1 MKWNTAWAVSMVV
14 GIGAAACNGERTPQ
28 NPLESPVGEVQTAGA
43 PRTVV
48 RIADAFKDN
57 HWINDIAIDGDD
69 LYVATAWDGVYR
81 LPKFGGGI
89 TALDETANNTE
100 YSEVATGD
108 GAVIWEAASFDKRD
122 FPTNHLRRVATGD
135 TTASTIYQAALGGAS
150 VTGTKDVQID
160 GSIVYFTEV
169 MNVTDAGAIHR
180 VPTHGGAELPSILP
194 FTLQETAGPYNPTQ
208 MPTSWIVKNG
218 GVFLAYC
225 PGDGSCAVERV
236 SADGTQ
242 TIATFPGDVAY
253 VRAAD
258 ETSIYVTNRFYNAAP
273 PNEIPP
279 IPLLKIDQQTGAI
292 VQLTADGSDAWFMLA
307 DDQELFFA
315 AFNTGITINAISKQ
329 GGDQRIVAD
338 LTASH
343 GFSAMAQDDTYLF
356 VLTPVGEGPYQNKV
370 IAIPKH
376 PPAP

>member
-1 MKWNTAWAVSMVV
+1 MNRNLAWVVSIVAGV
-14 GIGAAACNGERTPQ
+14 GAGACNGARTPQ

-48 RIADAFKDN
+48 RIADAFKDD

-69 LYVATAWDGVYR
+69 LYVATAWDGVFR

-100 YSEVATGD
+100 YLELATGD
-108 GAVIWEAASFDKRD
+108 GAVFWTAPIFDENDNGTVR
-122 FPTNHLRRVATGD
+122 LRRVASGG
-135 TTASTIYQAALGGAS
+135 AAVSTINQTALGTVS
-150 VTGTKDVQID
+150 ISGTKNLKVD
-160 GSIVYFTEV
+160 GSVVYVTEI
-169 MNVTDAGAIHR
+169 NTSDEGAIR
-180 VPTHGGAELPSILP
+180 RIPTNGGPELPTILP
-194 FTLQETAGPYNPTQ
+194 FTLQGPGPYNQTL
-208 MPTSWIVKNG
+208 MPTSWIAKNG
-218 GVFLAYC
+218 GVFIAYC
-225 PGDGSCAVERV
+225 PGDGSCAVQRV
-236 SADGTQ
+236 TADGTQ
-242 TIATFPGDVAY
+242 TIATFAGDAAF

-258 ETSIYVTNRFYNAAP
+258 ETSVYVTNTFRNAAA
-273 PNEIPP
+273 PNSIAP
-279 IPLLKIDQQTGAI
+279 IPLLKVDQQTGAV
-292 VQLTADGSDAWFMLA
+292 VQLTPDGSDGWYMLA

-338 LTASH
+338 LTDLH
-343 GFSAMAQDDTYLF
+343 GISALAQDDTHLF
-356 VLTPVGEGPYQNKV
+356 VLTPDGESPYYSKI